1 MKVLFVFGKK
11 KDQDVSPFIISQGES
26 LKNNGVEI
34 DYFIYKGTG
43 LLNYL
48 KAILLL
54 RRKIKNNNYNIIHAH
69 YSYSSLVTILTFP
82 KIPIITSF
90 MGSDILGFRTI
101 DKIIKIIVERFSK
114 IIIVKSKQMAESIT
128 YNNKRVEIVPN
139 GVNFNT
145 FKVIDKSLAKRD
157 LRLNSNIKYILWVG
171 DAKRKEKNFKLAEET
186 FRIIKTTI
194 ENVELIQ
201 IFGET
206 QKRLNKYYNGCD
218 VFLLT
223 SLYEGSPNVIKEA
236 MACNHPIVSTDVG
249 DVKEVLGKTDGCY
262 ICSYEPK
269 DVAEK
274 IEKTLNFGKR
284 TNGRDNIKYLEINTI
299 ANKIINVY
307 ERVINKSN
315 NF

>member
-1 MKVLFVFGKK
+1 MKVLFVLGKK
-11 KDQDVSPFIISQGES
+11 KNYDVSPFIISQGES
-26 LKNNGVEI
+26 LKNNTVEI

-43 LLNYL
+43 IINYL

-54 RRKIKNNNYNIIHAH
+54 RRKIKHNNYNIIHAH
-69 YSYSSLVTILTFP
+69 YSYSSLVAILTFHR
-82 KIPIITSF
+82 IPIVTSF
-90 MGSDILGFRTI
+90 MGSDVLGFRKI

-114 IIIVKSKQMAESIT
+114 IIIVKSKQIAESIT

-157 LRLNSNIKYILWVG
+157 LRLNPNIKYILWVG
-171 DAKRKEKNFKLAEET
+171 DANRKEKNFKLAEET

-206 QKRLNKYYNGCD
+206 QERLNKYYNGCD

-236 MACNHPIVSTDVG
+236 MACNCPIVSVDVG
-249 DVKEVLGKTDGCY
+249 DVRKVIGDTEGCY
-262 ICSYEPK
+262 ICSYDPK
-269 DVAEK
+269 DVVEK
-274 IEKTLNFGKR
+274 IKMALDFGKR
-284 TNGRDNIKYLEINTI
+284 TKGKEHIKYLDINTI
-299 ANKIINVY
+299 SERIINVY
-307 ERVINKSN
+307 NKVL
-315 NF
+315 FV